1 MKEKALKLL
10 GLMRRANAIQPGEDR
25 AGDAVQAGRAKLLLL
40 SSDAADNARRRA
52 EHLVNGRR
60 AQLVE
65 LPFDR
70 GELGEALGLGGRSM
84 AAVTD
89 LGFAGALTELL
100 AEIDPERYGA
110 LAAETERRRDKAQRR
125 KKETEALKRIER
137 NGKRRTNG

>member
-1 MKEKALKLL
+1 MREKALKLL

-25 AGDAVQAGRAKLLLL
+25 AADAVQSGRTKLLLL
-40 SSDAADNARRRA
+40 ASDAADNARRKA
-52 EHLVNGRR
+52 ENLVSGRR
-60 AQLVE
+60 AQLLE

-70 GELGEALGLGGRSM
+70 TELGEALGLGSCST

-100 AEIDPERYGA
+100 AGIDPERYA
-110 LAAETERRRDKAQRR
+110 AAAAETARRSEKAQRR
-125 KKETEALKRIER
+125 RKETEALKRNER